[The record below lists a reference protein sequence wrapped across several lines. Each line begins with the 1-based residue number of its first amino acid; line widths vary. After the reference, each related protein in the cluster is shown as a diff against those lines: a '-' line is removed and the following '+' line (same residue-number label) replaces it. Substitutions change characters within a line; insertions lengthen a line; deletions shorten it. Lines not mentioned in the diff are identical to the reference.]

1 MINEKIIGAYT
12 NGNYKVLIG
21 SEGTKI
27 RYNDADHF
35 APEFPES
42 IDCKISNRCDK
53 GCEFCHECSSSNGE
67 LANLNHPLFDSIHGG
82 VELAVGGGNVLEH
95 PDLVPF
101 LERMRDKNVIC
112 NITLH
117 LDHFETAATKIKYW
131 QSSGLVHGVG
141 VSVNQ
146 VPTDYQLD
154 LLRMNPNIV
163 VHVIAGVVPLDALS
177 KMMNCGLKLLI
188 LGYKD
193 YGRGH
198 IYGEL
203 HPEIQARIAQLEG
216 LLGSLK
222 HSFRV
227 ISFDNLA
234 LKQLHIQQQIAE
246 EEWNVGYM
254 GEDGQFTM
262 YLDMVKEEYAKSSTS
277 AREPIF
283 SNDIKD
289 LFQKVRNENEK

>member
-1 MINEKIIGAYT
+1 MLNEKIIGAYT
-12 NGNYKVLIG
+12 NGNYKVIMG

-27 RYNDADHF
+27 RYNDANYF

-53 GCEFCHECSSSNGE
+53 GCAFCHEGSSITGD
-67 LANLNHPLFDSIHGG
+67 LANLNHPIFDSLPKFS
-82 VELAVGGGNVLEH
+82 ELAVGGGNVLEH

-101 LERMRDKNVIC
+101 LERMRERGVIC

-117 LDHFETAATKIKYW
+117 LDHFENAATKVRYW
-131 QSSGLVHGVG
+131 QNSGLVHGVG
-141 VSVNQ
+141 ISVNQ

-163 VHVIAGVVPLDALS
+163 VHVIAGIVPLDALS
-177 KMMNCGLKLLI
+177 KMMDCGLKLLI

-198 IYGEL
+198 NYGEL

-222 HSFRV
+222 KSFRL

-234 LKQLHIQQQIAE
+234 LKQLHIQSQIPE
-246 EEWNVGYM
+246 DEWQTAYM

-262 YLDMVKEEYAKSSTS
+262 YLDMVKEEYAVSSTS

-283 SNDIKD
+283 SNDIKE
-289 LFQKVRNENEK
+289 LFKRVRNE